1 MPTIIKIISKY
12 IYLNCYFST
21 LPMFMMEMEVFM
33 NIQMTLGQQV
43 RALRRQRRLT
53 QEQLAEQLHL
63 DAQYYS
69 QLERGERNFTIEKI
83 AAVCTIFHLGI
94 DKIITIEPPSPA
106 ADTDV
111 LLEEVLA
118 ALEGLSYH
126 QLTLLK
132 KFVTEIIPLTE

>member
-1 MPTIIKIISKY
+1 MKNDLNRLISQNIKKY
-12 IYLNCYFST
+12 RLLNS
-21 LPMFMMEMEVFM
+21 
-33 NIQMTLGQQV
+33 
-43 RALRRQRRLT
+43 LT

-111 LLEEVLA
+111 LMEEVLA